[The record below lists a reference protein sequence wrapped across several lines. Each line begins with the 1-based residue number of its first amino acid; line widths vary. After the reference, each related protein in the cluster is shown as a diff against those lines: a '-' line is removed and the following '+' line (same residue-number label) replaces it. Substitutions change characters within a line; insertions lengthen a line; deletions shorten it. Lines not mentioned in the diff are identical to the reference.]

1 MNTPNKFGHVTTTG
15 ILTPEAKSMMEKQ
28 GFKFVASEKSEA
40 GAMIHHFMTPK
51 VISMVKQEILQGG
64 FGDSCG
70 TMGRVTDV
78 ENPTSSSD
86 VVGKIKSV
94 LQQMATRESQKER
107 FKKTFSLRPNM
118 FSGTARDF
126 MQFGI
131 DPQTPGAVSARFKEI
146 EED

>member
-51 VISMVKQEILQGG
+51 VISMTKQEILQGG

-70 TMGRVTDV
+70 TMGRVTDI

-131 DPQTPGAVSARFKEI
+131 DPQTPGAISGRFKDI